1 MKVTTKSAWI
11 ILFFAGICEIIWAL
25 ALPKTHGFTNLWWSL
40 FFATFSLT
48 SFWLFSLSLKKLP
61 ISTSYAIFTGMGT
74 IGTVIIAVIFLG
86 EEITWIKGISLAMII
101 GGIIG
106 LKLTANKEDSSDN
119 TEKEI
124 KNQTKL

>member
-25 ALPKTHGFTNLWWSL
+25 VLPKTNGFTNIGWSL
-40 FFATFSLT
+40 FFAIFSLA

-74 IGTVIIAVIFLG
+74 IGTVIIAILFLG
-86 EEITWIKGISLAMII
+86 EQITWIKGISLAMII

-106 LKLTANKEDSSDN
+106 LKLTVN
-119 TEKEI
+119 TEEDTNEI
-124 KNQTKL
+124 KN